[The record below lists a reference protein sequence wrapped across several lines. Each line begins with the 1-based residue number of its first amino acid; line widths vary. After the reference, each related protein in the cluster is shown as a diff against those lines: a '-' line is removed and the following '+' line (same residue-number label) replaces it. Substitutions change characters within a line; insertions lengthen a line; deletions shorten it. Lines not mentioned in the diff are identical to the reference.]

1 MFIHEAQ
8 TTALWL
14 SLWCL
19 KGLMTDPTLLSSLAL
34 EGALHSSVHIA
45 CPRPAK
51 ENMSAL
57 AWVGTHSLSYSALW
71 LWLLTQ
77 AEMTSMDLSSCVVG
91 QHTLLL

>member
-8 TTALWL
+8 TTTLWL
-14 SLWCL
+14 SLWCV

-34 EGALHSSVHIA
+34 EGVLHSSEHIA

-51 ENMSAL
+51 ENMSLHWPGWAP
-57 AWVGTHSLSYSALW
+57 TLSYLALW

-77 AEMTSMDLSSCVVG
+77 AEMTSTDLSSCVVG